1 MNIITLKSFDDHRGS
16 LLPLEFENLPF
27 EPKRIFI
34 VNNVPLNDIRGNHSH
49 YETKQLLICINGT
62 VDVILHD
69 GLNETIYSL
78 TKNQQILIPELIWDS
93 QKFTSENS
101 EIIVLCSTNFNLDDY
116 IFDFEEFKK
125 IKQNDK

>member
-1 MNIITLKSFDDHRGS
+1 MDVTILKHFEDHRGS
-16 LLPLEFENLPF
+16 LLPIEFKDLPF
-27 EPKRIFI
+27 EPKRIFV

-69 GLNETIYSL
+69 GFIEKIYSL
-78 TKNQQILIPELIWDS
+78 TKNEQILIPELVWDA

-101 EIIVLCSTNFNLDDY
+101 EVMVLCSTNFNLDDY

>member
-1 MNIITLKSFDDHRGS
+1 MNVITLKSFEDHRGS

-69 GLNETIYSL
+69 GFSETIYSL
-78 TKNQQILIPELIWDS
+78 TKNQQILIPELVWDS

-116 IFDFEEFKK
+116 IFDFEKFKK